1 MKEELTSA
9 FNPTDNHGNYIEY
22 KTENYTCNEKVK
34 RMKNFHKVKPKKQS
48 NKNLFTYFAT

>member
-1 MKEELTSA
+1 MKEELTTA